1 MTDAIT
7 IIQEALERAG
17 TRSGYRVPAY
27 SYGHYVKDAIAGLA
41 ALAAL
46 ADLAALVDAAE
57 RINLSE
63 EDAERASVQEHLD
76 ATAAFRAALARVKG
90 EQNG

>member
-1 MTDAIT
+1 VTDAIT
-7 IIQEALERAG
+7 TIKEWLPPRGMTSIPENPIKPAQANAL
-17 TRSGYRVPAY
+17 
-27 SYGHYVKDAIAGLA
+27 HH
-41 ALAAL
+41 AL
-46 ADLAALVDAAE
+46 ADLAALVEAAE

-76 ATAAFRAALARVKG
+76 AIAAFRTALARVKG